1 MISYFGISLVVKTIQ
16 NTKDSDVQQLLS
28 NVSMFGK
35 FSILKDLVA
44 SRARM
49 KTACEVCRRQQTWH
63 SFGNFCKKNIAI
75 WYTLLLKIA
84 ALSLTTNV
92 LNYEISSVVF
102 QIELCQRC
110 KQLN

>member
-28 NVSMFGK
+28 NVSMFDK

-63 SFGNFCKKNIAI
+63 SFGNF
-75 WYTLLLKIA
+75 L
-84 ALSLTTNV
+84 
-92 LNYEISSVVF
+92 
-102 QIELCQRC
+102 
-110 KQLN
+110 